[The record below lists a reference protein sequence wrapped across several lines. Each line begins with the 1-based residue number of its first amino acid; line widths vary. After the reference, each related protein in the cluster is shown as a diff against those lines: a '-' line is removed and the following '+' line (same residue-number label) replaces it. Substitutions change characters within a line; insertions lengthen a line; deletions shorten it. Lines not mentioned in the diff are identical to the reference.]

1 MFLNLLPLFRLLH
14 AFISLLLILVLLSR
28 HLSHGSQFSVVLVV
42 GSLNKEPAYC
52 ARLRIKCCR
61 AFLGRPRWST
71 GLPALNV
78 WRLIWILKTGGRLSL
93 NARESLDVQ

>member
-61 AFLGRPRWST
+61 AFLGP
-71 GLPALNV
+71 LNV